1 MRNSKHFIA
10 SLTAVSAVLIFGTT
24 ATALANTSAS
34 TSKTVLGK
42 SIAHA
47 TGWGTAAP
55 TEIENG
61 VGPGL
66 RITQI
71 HWQNWGTGT
80 AIGWGKTALP
90 KVTGGYYPGQSRI
103 ELRATD
109 VSYDSAD
116 HARAYMRLQA
126 REPMH
131 PGGSL
136 SSWFEWVGQSEMCN

>member
-1 MRNSKHFIA
+1 MRTRKHFIT
-10 SLTAVSAVLIFGTT
+10 SLTAVSVVIAGSVFGTT
-24 ATALANTSAS
+24 AIAAAS
-34 TSKTVLGK
+34 TPKTVLGK

-47 TGWGTAAP
+47 TGWGAAAP

-71 HWQNWGTGT
+71 HWKQWGTASAT
-80 AIGWGKTALP
+80 GWGKTALP
-90 KVTGGYYPGQSRI
+90 KATGGYYPGLYRI

-109 VSYDSAD
+109 VTWDAGD

-126 REPMH
+126 REPMR

-136 SSWFEWVGQSEMCN
+136 SSWFDWVGQSEMCN